1 MLMSVRVSH
10 ADSVA
15 QHQTDGDAEAGL
27 DDSGES
33 TPDTG
38 SALEFLHESLLTSD
52 PTGAEG
58 QDLFT

>member
-1 MLMSVRVSH
+1 MRTLWPN
-10 ADSVA
+10 
-15 QHQTDGDAEAGL
+15 TKPTETEAGL
-27 DDSGES
+27 DDCGES